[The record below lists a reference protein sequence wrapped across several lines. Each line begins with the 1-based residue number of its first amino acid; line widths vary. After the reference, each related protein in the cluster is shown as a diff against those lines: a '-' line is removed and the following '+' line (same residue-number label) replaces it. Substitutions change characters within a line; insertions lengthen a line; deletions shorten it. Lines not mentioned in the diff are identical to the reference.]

1 MYTATVAEV
10 LAESVSVEVHVL
22 FGVHEV
28 GLNDAVTPVGKG
40 PETRLADKVTA
51 SATAGLAVLVIV
63 IVLEPLEPPL
73 TAVMFPLFDIV
84 YING

>member
-10 LAESVSVEVHVL
+10 LAESVSVEVHML
-22 FGVHEV
+22 FGVQEI
-28 GLNDAVTPVGKG
+28 GEKDAVTPVGKG

-63 IVLEPLEPPL
+63 IVLLEPLNPL
-73 TAVMFPLFDIV
+73 TAMIFPLFDIV
-84 YING
+84 YTKG